1 MVYEL
6 YTNNDVTKKK
16 IKKLYRLQEKKKMMT
31 YIQAV
36 ITDMRSVQELAC
48 TGLDDLVDQL
58 GGLI

>member
-36 ITDMRSVQELAC
+36 ITDMRTV
-48 TGLDDLVDQL
+48 
-58 GGLI
+58 